1 MPAAQPSPPLP
12 SPLSSPAPAAS
23 LRRLTTADAAALRAA
38 RITALTDAPYAFSST
53 LEQEQQRTEQTWH
66 DRLASDR
73 SVYAGAFDGGRLAG
87 MAAGLVPGF
96 FDDPGGTA
104 PVPAEGAWHL
114 VSMWVSAELRGQGIS
129 DALVADICA
138 AAQARG
144 GTEIELWVTEVNHR
158 ALAFYRRAGFA
169 PTGDRQL
176 VRPDEPDHWE
186 LKMSRPLR

>member
-1 MPAAQPSPPLP
+1 MLTTPSG
-12 SPLSSPAPAAS
+12 SSPSSPSSAVR
-23 LRRLTTADAAALRAA
+23 LRRLTTADAPALHAA
-38 RITALTDAPYAFSST
+38 RIAALTDAPYAFSST
-53 LEQEQQRTEQTWH
+53 LEQEQRHSDQTWH

-73 SVYAGAFDGGRLAG
+73 SVYAGVFDGGRLAG
-87 MAAGLVPGF
+87 MAAGLVPGY

-114 VSMWVSAELRGQGIS
+114 VSMWVSPDLRGQGIA
-129 DALVADICA
+129 DALVTDICA

-144 GTEIELWVTEVNHR
+144 GTEIELWVTEVNPR

-186 LKMSRPLR
+186 IKMSRPLR